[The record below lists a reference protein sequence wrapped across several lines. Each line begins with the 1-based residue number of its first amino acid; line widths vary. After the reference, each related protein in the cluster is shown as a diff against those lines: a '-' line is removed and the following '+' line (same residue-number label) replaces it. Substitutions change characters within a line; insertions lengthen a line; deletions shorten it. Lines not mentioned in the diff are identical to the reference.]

1 VLTEAAIEGKSDQLF
16 GLKENIII
24 GKLIPAG
31 TGMSRYRD
39 MTMEAPEA
47 ERMTFWTSE
56 EDTGTEDLAAWLAS
70 IGSGEGDGEGEG
82 SVPTEEFGSS
92 EGLLYPGGGEEVS

>member
-1 VLTEAAIEGKSDQLF
+1 MT
-16 GLKENIII
+16 
-24 GKLIPAG
+24 
-31 TGMSRYRD
+31 RYRD

-56 EDTGTEDLAAWLAS
+56 EDAGTEDLAAWLAS
-70 IGSGEGDGEGEG
+70 IGSGEGDAEGEGEADG
-82 SVPTEEFGSS
+82 SVPADDFGSS